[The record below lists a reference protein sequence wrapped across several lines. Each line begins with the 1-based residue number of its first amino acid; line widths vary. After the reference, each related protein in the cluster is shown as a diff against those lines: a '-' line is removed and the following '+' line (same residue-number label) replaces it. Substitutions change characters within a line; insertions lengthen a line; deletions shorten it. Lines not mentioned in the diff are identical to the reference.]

1 MEGGVS
7 SRERE
12 GVMDGLLEGGIEGGI
27 EEVGRTRGGKVK
39 LRDNEIDRGN
49 EK

>member
-1 MEGGVS
+1 MS

-12 GVMDGLLEGGIEGGI
+12 GVEGGIEG
-27 EEVGRTRGGKVK
+27 GRTRGGKVK

>member
-7 SRERE
+7 CRGRE
-12 GVMDGLLEGGIEGGI
+12 GVIDGLIERGIEGG
-27 EEVGRTRGGKVK
+27 RTRRGKVK